1 MITKQEIEKIIIS
14 AIADTDL
21 FIVEVNVNPGNAI
34 EVLMD
39 KDSGLTIDDCK
50 KISRAIE
57 GSYDREVEDFSLE
70 VSSPGVGKPLKVTRQ
85 YLKNVGRNAV
95 VLTKSG
101 EKLEG
106 LLTAADENGCTLFYK
121 QRELVPG
128 KKSKQWVEYNQVL
141 SYEDIK
147 ETKITI
153 SFK

>member
-1 MITKQEIEKIIIS
+1 
-14 AIADTDL
+14 
-21 FIVEVNVNPGNAI
+21 
-34 EVLMD
+34 
-39 KDSGLTIDDCK
+39 
-50 KISRAIE
+50 
-57 GSYDREVEDFSLE
+57 
-70 VSSPGVGKPLKVTRQ
+70 
-85 YLKNVGRNAV
+85 VGRNAV